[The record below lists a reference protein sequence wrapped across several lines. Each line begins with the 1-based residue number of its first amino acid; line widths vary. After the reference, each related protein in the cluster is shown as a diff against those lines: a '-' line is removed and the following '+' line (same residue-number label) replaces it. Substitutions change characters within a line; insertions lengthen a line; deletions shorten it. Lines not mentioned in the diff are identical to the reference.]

1 VVRYGTFEE
10 ISMNML
16 RTLVA
21 LSLQL
26 ASMNALALMIGN
38 EFHSASLAQQ
48 KNYEKFFH
56 QGFRTDGSP
65 RIMDILYFDQKLDHK
80 NPTSETFKQRYFVDS
95 SYAADN
101 NSPVFYIICGEWNC
115 AGTGSY
121 GYAEGLARKNKAHL
135 VALEHRFY
143 GQSLPTSKLTPEN
156 LKHLDLESALED
168 LVQVQRHMMENR
180 NLKGKWVAFGGSYA
194 GTLAAF
200 YRLKHPDLVVGALA
214 SSAPVFM
221 KNEFFEYD
229 AHIAKVVDKT
239 TCGNKV
245 REAVK
250 LIEEKMKTAD
260 GVSEVKAL
268 FSASSIKEDR
278 DFLYVVAD
286 MLAAAVQYGRDKVF
300 CGALEK
306 NPDLI
311 AGYADGGLKVLGSMG
326 TTPLEIS
333 LQIAEKVETTPDDNM
348 RQWMWQSCREFG
360 WFQVSNTRGSTSRSS
375 QIDLKYHEDF
385 CQRAYKTSM
394 GTDGALN
401 EEWYFPLLNPETSG
415 IIFSNGGNDPWLTL
429 SIMSDTAPANPE
441 LTLFMMDG
449 AAHCNDLRSTPSL
462 PSIAAAQVEMSK
474 IIAKWVE

>member
-1 VVRYGTFEE
+1 
-10 ISMNML
+10 MNML
-16 RTLVA
+16 RTILA
-21 LSLQL
+21 LSVQL
-26 ASMNALALMIGN
+26 ISMNALALIIGN
-38 EFHSASLAQQ
+38 EFHTESLRQQ
-48 KNYEKFFH
+48 KNYERFFH

-65 RIMDILYFDQKLDHK
+65 RIMDTLYFDQKLDHADA
-80 NPTSETFKQRYFVDS
+80 NSATFKQRYFVDS

-121 GYAEGLARKNKAHL
+121 GYAEGLAKKNKAHL
-135 VALEHRFY
+135 VALEHRYY
-143 GQSLPTSKLTPEN
+143 GQSLPTTKLTPEI
-156 LKHLDLESALED
+156 LKHLDLESAIED
-168 LVQVQRHMMENR
+168 LAQVQRHMMENR

-194 GTLAAF
+194 GTLAAY
-200 YRLKHPDLVVGALA
+200 YRLKHPELIVGALA
-214 SSAPVFM
+214 SSAPVLM

-229 AHIAKVVDKT
+229 AHIAKVIDRT
-239 TCGNKV
+239 QCGNKV
-245 REAVK
+245 REVVK
-250 LIEEKMKTAD
+250 LIEAKMSTPE

-268 FSASSIKEDR
+268 FSASDIKEDR

-311 AGYADGGLKVLGSMG
+311 AGYADGGLKVLASMG
-326 TTPLEIS
+326 ASPLEIS

-348 RQWMWQSCREFG
+348 RQWMWQSCRQFG

-385 CQRAYKTSM
+385 CQRAYNIPMS
-394 GTDGALN
+394 TDGVMN
-401 EEWYFPLLNPETSG
+401 GEWYSPLLDPATSG

-429 SIMSDTAPANPE
+429 SITNGTSPVNPE
-441 LTLFMMDG
+441 LALYMMDG
-449 AAHCNDLRSTPSL
+449 AAHCNDLKAIASL
-462 PSIAAAQVEMSK
+462 PSIAAAQGEMAK
-474 IIAKWVE
+474 IIASWIQ